1 MYKITVNCFPA
12 LLTLWTQ
19 PNLLLTPSPPCF
31 NTCSILAGWRSSGT
45 KGGMEVESRNIYVFK
60 IFNECLLGVRHC
72 VVTLY
77 AISLT
82 LTIIL

>member
-1 MYKITVNCFPA
+1 MDKIRVDCFPA

-19 PNLLLTPSPPCF
+19 PNLLLTPPLPSP

-45 KGGMEVESRNIYVFK
+45 KGGMEVESISIYVFI
-60 IFNECLLGVRHC
+60 IFNKCLLGVRHR

-77 AISLT
+77 VIFFT